1 MNGACLAALW
11 SVRPDARPAECDGS
25 NAAYDRLNFQRARKI
40 ARLAESQGGH
50 LTHEQLIALGL
61 TRHAI
66 ANQIARGSL
75 IRVFRGL
82 YAVGRLPTNPIDRAH
97 GALLACGPRSAISH
111 GSAASLWGIWGD
123 WRYPLELTVVGD
135 RRLPGLKVHHS
146 RTLTVADVTTQ
157 HGLTVTS
164 PARTIFDL
172 APRLTDRR
180 LARAINDLRLR
191 RLVTLE
197 ALDRVTDRLRGCPG
211 GKRIRAIIGAS
222 HGEPTRSG
230 FEDDWIRFAARHQLP
245 DHEMNVHFCGHRV
258 DVLFAPER
266 LIVEL
271 DGWETHRSKQAF
283 EADRGQDAE
292 ILARTGVPTIRIT
305 RAAFRSRPA
314 EQARLIRQVLDA

>member
-1 MNGACLAALW
+1 MAHG
-11 SVRPDARPAECDGS
+11 
-25 NAAYDRLNFQRARKI
+25 
-40 ARLAESQGGH
+40 
-50 LTHEQLIALGL
+50 QLIEFGL

-66 ANQIARGSL
+66 ANQLARGSL
-75 IRVFRGL
+75 IRVFRGI
-82 YAVGRLPTNPIDRAH
+82 YAVGHLPTSPIDRAH
-97 GALLACGPRSAISH
+97 GALLVAGPRSVLSH
-111 GSAASLWGIWGD
+111 GSAATLWGVWQRWDQPFEVTIAAN
-123 WRYPLELTVVGD
+123 
-135 RRLPGLKVHHS
+135 RRPSGLRVHHS

-157 HGLTVTS
+157 YGLTVTS

-197 ALDRVTDRLRGCPG
+197 ALDSLTERVRGRPG
-211 GKRIRAIIGAS
+211 AKRIRAIVGVS
-222 HGEPTRSG
+222 HGEPTRSA
-230 FEDDWIRFAARHQLP
+230 FEDDWIRFAALYRLP
-245 DHEMNVHFCGHRV
+245 HHEMNVRVCRHRV
-258 DVLFAPER
+258 DVLFAAER

-271 DGWETHRSKQAF
+271 DGWNSHRSKQAF
-283 EADRGQDAE
+283 EADREQDAE